1 MAQALRAGILQLRL
15 RMTGVRVAS
24 LDTHRRGPPVIAFGL
39 LTNQFGIRIIRRW
52 NYSDSEGV
60 DVNDEQLVD
69 EAVKLLPEIV
79 KGAHAAK
86 ACLPA
91 LAGLSL
97 AQAKATTHLFHHGHT
112 PVGQLAYAVGWSM
125 PAASELVDR
134 LVDEGYAE
142 REINPADRRQ
152 VLVSLTPRA
161 IEVAHQMNQI
171 RRMQMRSAIAR
182 LEPDERPVFLRSL
195 EALAAALREP
205 LSLDGVATAAEDDK
219 IERAVMKSGKE
230 SLR

>member
-1 MAQALRAGILQLRL
+1 
-15 RMTGVRVAS
+15 
-24 LDTHRRGPPVIAFGL
+24 
-39 LTNQFGIRIIRRW
+39 
-52 NYSDSEGV
+52 V
-60 DVNDEQLVD
+60 DDEQLVD

-97 AQAKATTHLFHHGHT
+97 AQAKATSHLYHSGPT
-112 PVGQLAYAVGWSM
+112 PVGELANAIGLSM

-134 LVDEGYAE
+134 LVEEGYAE

-161 IEVAHQMNQI
+161 IEVAHEMNQL
-171 RRMQMRSAIAR
+171 RRTQMRSAIAR
-182 LEPDERPVFLRSL
+182 LEPDERPVFVRSL
-195 EALAAALREP
+195 QALASALQEP
-205 LSLDGVATAAEDDK
+205 PSVDGVAMTAEGDK
-219 IERAVMKSGKE
+219 I
-230 SLR
+230 